1 MKENVYDNEDLANID
16 YSGQRIA
23 NNEFIDCTF
32 VNCDFS
38 NSMLSENDFI
48 NCRFESC
55 NFAMA
60 KLAGSGLKE
69 VSFKDCKLIGINF
82 DYCADFLF
90 AVNFDNCVLDY
101 SSFTKKKMKKTH
113 FKHCSLQETDF
124 SGTDLSMA
132 VFGNCNLSRAVFYES
147 NLEKADFRTAYNYTI
162 DLEANKVTKAKF
174 SYAGLAGLL
183 TKYKIEID

>member
-1 MKENVYDNEDLANID
+1 MKDKVYDNEDFTNID

-23 NNEFIDCTF
+23 NTEFEDCRF

-38 NSMLSENDFI
+38 NSILSEDDFI

-60 KLAGSGLKE
+60 KPGGSGLKE

-101 SSFTKKKMKKTH
+101 SSFTKKKMKKTR
-113 FKHCSLQETDF
+113 FMHCSLQEVDF

-132 VFGNCNLSRAVFYES
+132 VFGNSNLSRAVFS
-147 NLEKADFRTAYNYTI
+147 GTNLEKADFRTAYNYNI

-183 TKYKIEID
+183 TKYKIELE